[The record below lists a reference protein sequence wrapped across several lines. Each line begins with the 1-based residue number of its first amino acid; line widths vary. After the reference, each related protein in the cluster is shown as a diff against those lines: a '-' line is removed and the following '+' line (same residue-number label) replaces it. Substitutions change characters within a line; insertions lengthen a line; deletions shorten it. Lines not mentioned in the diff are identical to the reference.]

1 MSNKVNQHV
10 ILKVDQHRR
19 SCTRH
24 RHQRGQM
31 CCELWCTT
39 VHQGIHSQVSCPTFS
54 DTIRFTMNVCLH
66 LHCGLSVFR
75 IGRTARAG
83 KAGLAFT
90 FLLGVQVK
98 HIYIITH
105 WWERQMIRINSGP
118 NKMFLCHPQEKN
130 FLQMVV
136 EAGSPGIQKQI
147 VKPENLKGM
156 EARYEQTL
164 QELANTIKVQ
174 SQTHSVN
181 IELDSILTEWKQL
194 FFNK

>member
-39 VHQGIHSQVSCPTFS
+39 VHQGVHSQVSCPTFS
-54 DTIRFTMNVCLH
+54 DTIRFTMNVCIH

-118 NKMFLCHPQEKN
+118 NKMFLCHPQEKTSSRWWWRQGALGFKSRSLN
-130 FLQMVV
+130 RRTWRVWKPDTNKPCRSWQTPSRYSLKH
-136 EAGSPGIQKQI
+136 IQ
-147 VKPENLKGM
+147 
-156 EARYEQTL
+156 
-164 QELANTIKVQ
+164 
-174 SQTHSVN
+174 
-181 IELDSILTEWKQL
+181 SILS
-194 FFNK
+194 